1 MHLTAG
7 HLYLNYLFF
16 LETVHFQNQ
25 RCCIAGC
32 DDSAGG
38 PSLQAELVYTAWGAE
53 DSGGA
58 VHWLVLK

>member
-7 HLYLNYLFF
+7 HLYLNSLFF
-16 LETVHFQNQ
+16 LETVHFENQ
-25 RCCIAGC
+25 SCFKAGC

-38 PSLQAELVYTAWGAE
+38 PSLQLVYTAWGAE
-53 DSGGA
+53 NAGGA